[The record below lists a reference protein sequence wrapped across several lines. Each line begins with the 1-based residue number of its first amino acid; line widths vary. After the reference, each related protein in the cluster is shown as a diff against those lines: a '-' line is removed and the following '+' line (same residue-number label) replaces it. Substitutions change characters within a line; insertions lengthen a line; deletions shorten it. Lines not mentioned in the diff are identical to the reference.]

1 MASLSKSELEC
12 FFFRKSSTRSKIKPK
27 DSLSHWLSQF
37 TGDHFEVKHLVCE
50 HYQWCGDER
59 EPHLRELVSSD
70 IQKQGVWDAT
80 TATPGKTSL
89 ENEFTCLWEI
99 LRLDFSNGP
108 RSPVKH
114 IMWSNVTLRSKL
126 KVSNLSSWHLFSD
139 CANLWCHVN
148 S

>member
-80 TATPGKTSL
+80 TATPGRTSL
-89 ENEFTCLWEI
+89 ENEFTFLWEI
-99 LRLDFSNGP
+99 LIVAGFLKWPQISREAYHVIECNVEVKVKSEYFIIMAPVFRLRKF
-108 RSPVKH
+108 
-114 IMWSNVTLRSKL
+114 MM
-126 KVSNLSSWHLFSD
+126 
-139 CANLWCHVN
+139 
-148 S
+148 